1 MINSIIPAIS
11 GLFGMIGNQQL
22 SDSQLKAQR
31 DMNERNIAFQQQQ
44 NAENKQFAL
53 DMWGKNNAY
62 NTPQMQM
69 ERFKAAGLNP
79 HLIYGQGSP
88 GNASPTQYAGKA
100 PEVQAEAPTTN
111 LMKELGQATFNTQQQ
126 YLANKNLEAQTEAT
140 NADKALKIQNVAESA
155 SRQAKTDYDLALAKN
170 LEKTVIAKAQADLNY
185 TNEAMEGVK
194 ASTNLTISQTELND
208 LQKDKLKEETNMLIQ
223 SMNESAKR
231 IQLMEIQGQTSL
243 ADQELKKEE
252 LKIRKYEATLRD
264 KYGIQTTD
272 NMILRELKMWLPRVF
287 DYSTGKNGDNGL
299 NEFTKRAWGNPRN
312 IKIIKP

>member
-1 MINSIIPAIS
+1 MIDAIIPAIS
-11 GLFGMIGNQQL
+11 GLFGMVGNQQL
-22 SDSQLKAQR
+22 SDAQVKAQR

-44 NAENKQFAL
+44 NAENRQFAL

-79 HLIYGQGSP
+79 HLIYGQGSA

-111 LMKELGQATFNTQQQ
+111 ILKELGSATFNTQQQ
-126 YLANKNLEAQTEAT
+126 YLANKNIQAQTEAT

-155 SRQAKTDYDLALAKN
+155 TRQAKTDYDLALAKN

-194 ASTNLTISQTELND
+194 ASTNLTISQTKLND

-231 IQLMEIQGQTSL
+231 IQLMEVQGQTAQ
-243 ADQELKKEE
+243 ADQALKKEE
-252 LKIRKYEATLRD
+252 LKIRRYEATLRD
-264 KYGIQTTD
+264 QYGIQTTD
-272 NMILRELKMWLPRVF
+272 NMILRELKMWLPRIF
-287 DYSTGKNGDNGL
+287 DYSSGKNGDSGL
-299 NEFTKRAWGNPRN
+299 NELTKRSWGNPRSV
-312 IKIIKP
+312 KIIRP

>member
-111 LMKELGQATFNTQQQ
+111 FMKELGQATFNTQQQ
-126 YLANKNLEAQTEAT
+126 YLANKNLQAQTEAT
-140 NADKALKIQNVAESA
+140 NADKALKLQNVAESA
-155 SRQAKTDYDLALAKN
+155 SRQAKN
-170 LEKTVIAKAQADLNY
+170 
-185 TNEAMEGVK
+185 
-194 ASTNLTISQTELND
+194 
-208 LQKDKLKEETNMLIQ
+208 
-223 SMNESAKR
+223 R
-231 IQLMEIQGQTSL
+231 
-243 ADQELKKEE
+243 
-252 LKIRKYEATLRD
+252 LR
-264 KYGIQTTD
+264 
-272 NMILRELKMWLPRVF
+272 F
-287 DYSTGKNGDNGL
+287 STG
-299 NEFTKRAWGNPRN
+299 
-312 IKIIKP
+312 